1 MSDWTQE
8 KTSTMRIFLFT
19 LALVPALSAPAH
31 PPAQQ
36 PASPPAGSNWQHVQA
51 LPIGAS
57 LQVQARKSH
66 ANCTLKSVDAD
77 SLTCTHKKDL
87 VFQRT
92 DILSVK
98 IPHRGRSTLIAAGIG
113 IGALAI
119 AGAASGSSCTAAQK
133 NSFLGCFNLFSRGDL
148 ALAGGAVGG
157 VIGSPIGYFT
167 DFAKSTVYQ
176 AP

>member
-1 MSDWTQE
+1 
-8 KTSTMRIFLFT
+8 MRVFLLT
-19 LALVPALSAPAH
+19 LALVPALSSPAQQ
-31 PPAQQ
+31 PAQQ

-51 LPIGAS
+51 LPVGAS
-57 LQVQARKSH
+57 INVKARKSH
-66 ANCTLKSVDAD
+66 PGCKLKSVDAD
-77 SLTCTHKKDL
+77 SLTCTHGKDL

-98 IPHRGRSTLIAAGIG
+98 IPRRGRSTLIAAGIG
-113 IGALAI
+113 IGVGAI
-119 AGAASGSSCTAAQK
+119 AGAASGSSCTSAQK
-133 NSFLGCFNLFSRGDL
+133 NSFLGCFSIVSRGDL

-167 DFAKSTVYQ
+167 DFAKSTVYT